1 MQEVLRLK
9 RFFRS
14 GCALLLLISLF
25 SLSGCGTQ
33 QEAASVTGEDAR
45 ATLAAVGDIYLSDK
59 MLEAAL
65 QPDGSY
71 DFLTMLSGSFSAVSD
86 ADISVGNFEGTFS
99 GPPYGKA
106 TGSYPDELAVTLKNA
121 GFDLLQTAN
130 SYSINAGMT
139 GLTRTK
145 TIIEAQGILTY
156 GTFLDADDRSE
167 NLVRVVEVNGIR
179 IAFIAFT
186 KSLNGLALPEG
197 TESAVQL
204 LYTDYMTNFN
214 YIDSD
219 GIVATI
225 KAARKKNPDI
235 IVAGVHWGSENIKDI
250 TTSQNE
256 IADLMFRNGVDV
268 ILGTHSHIVSAVER
282 RSVTTD
288 DGERKDVVLAYCLG
302 DFCEVQPG
310 ETNSAPVLKITF
322 FKDGFTGEAS
332 IEDVSFTPVVSVDMG
347 EDAPMRYV
355 MLNVADSIRLYEN
368 NYYDSVTRTLYE
380 TLQSRW
386 EYLSERTGLPIE

>member
-1 MQEVLRLK
+1 MKQI
-9 RFFRS
+9 FRS
-14 GCALLLLISLF
+14 GLALLLLIALLA
-25 SLSGCGTQ
+25 LSGCGS
-33 QEAASVTGEDAR
+33 EERAASATGKDAR
-45 ATLAAVGDIYLSDK
+45 LTLAAVGDIYLSDE
-59 MLEAAL
+59 MLEAARL
-65 QPDGSY
+65 PDGSY
-71 DFLTMLSGSFSAVSD
+71 DFLTMLSGSFSAISD

-106 TGSYPDELAVTLKNA
+106 TGSYPDELAGILKNA

-145 TIIEAQGILTY
+145 SVIEAQGMLSY
-156 GTFLDADDRSE
+156 GTFTDSDDRAQ
-167 NLVRVVEVNGIR
+167 NLVRVMEVNGIR
-179 IAFIAFT
+179 VAFIAFT
-186 KSLNGLALPEG
+186 KSLNGLALPAG

-214 YIDSD
+214 HIDTD

-225 KAARKKNPDI
+225 KAAKKENPDV
-235 IVAGVHWGSENIKDI
+235 IVASVHWGSENIKDI
-250 TTSQNE
+250 TTSQNN

-288 DGERKDVVLAYCLG
+288 DGKRKDVVLAYCLG

-310 ETNSAPVLKITF
+310 ECNSAPVLKLTF
-322 FKDGFTGEAS
+322 FKDGFTGETT

-347 EDAPMRYV
+347 EDAPMRYI

-386 EYLSERTGLPIE
+386 DYLSERTGLPKE